1 MMMKTIFLFVCHVS
15 MDPQNADRDREYGN
29 RKTTF
34 SARQVREVISK
45 DKITEFL
52 KTSIEHPIL

>member
-1 MMMKTIFLFVCHVS
+1 MMMMKTIFLFVCHVS

-45 DKITEFL
+45 DKIFKNKYRASDSVT
-52 KTSIEHPIL
+52 